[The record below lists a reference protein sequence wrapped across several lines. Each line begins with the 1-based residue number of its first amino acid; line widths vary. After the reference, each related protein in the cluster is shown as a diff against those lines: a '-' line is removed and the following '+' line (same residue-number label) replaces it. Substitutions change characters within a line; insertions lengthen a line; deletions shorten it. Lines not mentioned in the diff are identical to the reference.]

1 MSCHCISG
9 MCFLI
14 IIPATVADLPA
25 TSIRDFLLPAAQ
37 NLLKEADALDPVHKE
52 ALEIIIKERSAG
64 TLEAI
69 SKVMGTHLSIPS
81 SMTSFFGES
90 GTRAKKESEDL
101 SEPAALPLEPRPV
114 PPAQQDDTR
123 FRSMIRSN
131 FGGMFKRQ
139 TDQEQ

>member
-1 MSCHCISG
+1 
-9 MCFLI
+9 
-14 IIPATVADLPA
+14 
-25 TSIRDFLLPAAQ
+25 
-37 NLLKEADALDPVHKE
+37 
-52 ALEIIIKERSAG
+52 
-64 TLEAI
+64 
-69 SKVMGTHLSIPS
+69 MGTHLGIAS
-81 SMTSFFGES
+81 SVTSFFGES

-101 SEPAALPLEPRPV
+101 SEPAVPPIHPHPV